1 MFMDLLFRK
10 TEHNYVPISLLK
22 KRKITAAVKRIA
34 MLMHLPALGNN
45 CFKSMIVSCNSLI
58 QKIIILNYL
67 ILKIIFMSNKKWIGF
82 NKNYFATLFSNVY
95 INNFS
100 VYR

>member
-58 QKIIILNYL
+58 QKIIIFPASSDFVDSEL
-67 ILKIIFMSNKKWIGF
+67 F
-82 NKNYFATLFSNVY
+82 NFEDYFHEQ
-95 INNFS
+95 
-100 VYR
+100 